1 MTGVVVVLH
10 ELLEVVWEP
19 NYVKFEHALVEMD
32 ARRVHVPM
40 NDALVVE
47 RGHRGCQLP
56 EQTQRVEHRH
66 RSFAELL
73 PHADVL
79 RSLRLE
85 RHRIYVVQEVG
96 LAHEVE
102 QVGVVYALQRLDVVV
117 EDELLADRH
126 GRKVDD

>member
-85 RHRIYVVQEVG
+85 RHRIYVLQEVG

-102 QVGVVYALQRLDVVV
+102 QVGVVDALQRLDVVV